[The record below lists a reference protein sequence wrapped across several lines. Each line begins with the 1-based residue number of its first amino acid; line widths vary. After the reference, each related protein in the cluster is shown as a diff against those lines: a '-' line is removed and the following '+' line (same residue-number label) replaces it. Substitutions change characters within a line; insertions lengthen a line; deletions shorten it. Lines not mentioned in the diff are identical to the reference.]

1 MYIYYVYAY
10 LRASDNSPYYIGK
23 GKGTRYKDKH
33 PGVSVPKNETKIVFL
48 ETNLSNI
55 GACALERRYI
65 RWYGRKDIGT
75 GILLNKTEGGDGNTG
90 TRTESWRKNHSL
102 LLTGKKLSEEHI
114 SKLRKIDR
122 SYMKTDDYKEK
133 VSKSK
138 KGKKRKPYKDDEGT
152 RKKISISLSLSKKG
166 KPTGRKMSDEQK
178 EKMIAGRKRQALEK
192 RLALKL
198 V

>member
-23 GKGTRYKDKH
+23 GKGNRYKARDH
-33 PGVSVPKNETKIVFL
+33 NVSVPKDETKIVFL

-75 GILLNKTEGGDGNTG
+75 GILLNKTEGGEGNTG
-90 TRTESWRKNHSL
+90 TRSESWRKNHSI

-122 SYMKTDDYKEK
+122 SYMKTDDYREK

-138 KGKKRKPYKDDEGT
+138 KGKKRKPFSEET
-152 RKKISISLSLSKKG
+152 LKKLSVSVSISKKG
-166 KPTGRKMSDEQK
+166 KPTGRKMSVEHK